1 MLDVEGKRQSHL
13 RDQKREFAC
22 TVSGLPGKTECLL
35 DSVRMNRC
43 ESRSGSKVTRV
54 LSIYILLLGC
64 RRKAGRQLGGM
75 EAERRRQLRVFTEE
89 GPTASSLGIASVASF
104 SISVTWVHSEKVKNE
119 MVLEVSSEAVT
130 PSVHRIQL

>member
-1 MLDVEGKRQSHL
+1 MLKGKRQSHL

-22 TVSGLPGKTECLL
+22 TVSELPGNTECLL

-43 ESRSGSKVTRV
+43 ESRSGSKVTG
-54 LSIYILLLGC
+54 SFHPHSAPWC

-75 EAERRRQLRVFTEE
+75 EAERRQLRVFTEE
-89 GPTASSLGIASVASF
+89 GPTTASSLGIASVASF

-119 MVLEVSSEAVT
+119 MVLEVS
-130 PSVHRIQL
+130 RRR